1 MGKVTDNFSWGNKSD
16 RVTAGKTA
24 KGPPPRCW
32 VMDRG
37 KTMGKD
43 KGNGKGS
50 HLRVVGKE
58 DRLTEKQEAFCQ
70 LVAKGK
76 MLAEAYREAG
86 YMPNGSDKTQWEA
99 ASRLMSGNC
108 KVIARVKAILADME
122 QDRRTIERRREEWVL
137 KRLTEEADQAET
149 DGARIRAIEL
159 VGRTIGLFTDR
170 IEQADETERSATDI
184 EADLR
189 KRLDRLMGDG

>member
-1 MGKVTDNFSWGNKSD
+1 
-16 RVTAGKTA
+16 
-24 KGPPPRCW
+24 
-32 VMDRG
+32 
-37 KTMGKD
+37 MGKD
-43 KGNGKGS
+43 TGKGKGN

-86 YMPNGSDKTQWEA
+86 YMPNGSDKTRWEA
-99 ASRLMSGNC
+99 ASRLMSGNS
-108 KVIARVKAILADME
+108 KVIARVKALQADMA
-122 QDRRTIERRREEWVL
+122 QDRRPIARRREEWVL
-137 KRLTEEADQAET
+137 KRLTQEADQAET

-159 VGRTIGLFTDR
+159 VGRTIGMFTDR
-170 IEQADETERSATDI
+170 IEQADDTERSASDI

-189 KRLDRLMGDG
+189 KRLDRLLGDG